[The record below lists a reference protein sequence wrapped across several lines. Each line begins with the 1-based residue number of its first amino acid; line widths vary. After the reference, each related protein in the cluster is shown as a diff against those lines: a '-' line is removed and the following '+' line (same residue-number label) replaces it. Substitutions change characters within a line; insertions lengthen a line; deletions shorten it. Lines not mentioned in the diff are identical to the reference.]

1 MLYQDAD
8 SGDTVLVAI
17 ALVAMAV
24 FVLML
29 VTAFAIVRSER
40 KTRSKIPSKDAL
52 EPGSPAAGNPR
63 PLPEDE
69 RTTELRPQW
78 YFRAPPLVA
87 GIARLFARDAQKN
100 AGVPGLWRTVDGGP
114 NGLKTLNWVICSILA
129 TYFAWLNYS
138 HVGHII
144 NSSSLYP
151 YFVLLAVL
159 SPTCIAVAWLRL
171 TGSSWSQSLKLFI
184 WVTVGFGAI
193 WLIVQPLGFIIKY
206 LSGQCC

>member
-17 ALVAMAV
+17 AFVAMAV

-40 KTRSKIPSKDAL
+40 KTRSEVPSKHDL
-52 EPGSPAAGNPR
+52 EPGSHAAGNPG
-63 PLPEDE
+63 PLPENG

-78 YFRAPPLVA
+78 YFKAPPFVA
-87 GIARLFARDAQKN
+87 GIARLFSRDRQRN
-100 AGVPGLWRTVDGGP
+100 AGESERTRIVNAGPGALR
-114 NGLKTLNWVICSILA
+114 TLNWVICFILA

-144 NSSSLYP
+144 NSTSLYP
-151 YFVLLAVL
+151 YFVLLEVL

-171 TGSSWSQSLKLFI
+171 TGSSWRQSLKLFI
-184 WVTVGFGAI
+184 WVTVAFGAI